1 MHDRRVLR
9 GEVRRCDDGI
19 NSVSD
24 CPLHQWQ
31 HICFKTGRH
40 VWPPTA
46 AMFVSETNIVFT
58 IHTIANMHGL
68 VKKNFRG
75 DVFFIFSMS
84 TMHKM
89 CTIEKRKPRTDPRRG
104 DTGIRQPRDGS
115 LESVGRGVNRATRRW
130 LQVASTALHRVQSIP
145 QSLPIGLCE
154 VVRVRLELFSWAG
167 LLWVARRGRLGGYR
181 HTSSITHGTD
191 CASTLHT
198 LPDLATTA
206 TPTKPLLPRALA
218 TPWSFAAHQPCD
230 EQQTLPGYRHPRG
243 RRSWPRTP
251 TVERPREA

>member
-145 QSLPIGLCE
+145 QSLPIEGGRTETSTGDIRINCAIKASKCFS
-154 VVRVRLELFSWAG
+154 RLTMKVMSVHAI
-167 LLWVARRGRLGGYR
+167 A
-181 HTSSITHGTD
+181 
-191 CASTLHT
+191 C
-198 LPDLATTA
+198 
-206 TPTKPLLPRALA
+206 PL
-218 TPWSFAAHQPCD
+218 D
-230 EQQTLPGYRHPRG
+230 QT
-243 RRSWPRTP
+243 
-251 TVERPREA
+251 